1 MTSRPPAPIARS
13 EALPSQEHP
22 AAEAR
27 KQGGSVRPIIES
39 KIKR

>member
-22 AAEAR
+22 AAEVRRQGRADLSAR
-27 KQGGSVRPIIES
+27 
-39 KIKR
+39 